1 MYLDISSTISK
12 TKAKCYFYFI
22 LLWAESKYSQL
33 KYITYN
39 CIFSLKS
46 SPMEYHSYIYIS
58 HYDILQNYMKYL
70 NFYQVFKL
78 CDLVI
83 PKGKIRITINCLKRK
98 ISTSL

>member
-1 MYLDISSTISK
+1 MLFCGVDQISFSKKTYKCNIQFQPNGNIIQNTYMYIDISSTIYK

-58 HYDILQNYMKYL
+58 HYDILQN
-70 NFYQVFKL
+70 
-78 CDLVI
+78 
-83 PKGKIRITINCLKRK
+83 
-98 ISTSL
+98 